1 MELATLDTGAFRPCE
16 PEPYESRPAIV
27 SSGVKGRVGTRK
39 IRQSSMHA
47 ARQILTPR
55 CMTTPPQTPQL
66 LKGVGL
72 WARAHPKNGGQG
84 QTHRGRPRV
93 AGCKPCKSP
102 VYSKR
107 IAYTAS
113 VVSDAGPRRGA
124 GLGATP
130 QRCPGRRPGLL
141 WRTLAARALRQGGRN
156 SEHLESCRDRAP
168 ETSRD
173 RFKTVRRRRGG
184 FSDCHECARSHIA
197 GDYPCSTTL
206 RYVMLLRYV
215 TLPASSIAAPCLLRR
230 DANP

>member
-1 MELATLDTGAFRPCE
+1 
-16 PEPYESRPAIV
+16 
-27 SSGVKGRVGTRK
+27 
-39 IRQSSMHA
+39 MHA
-47 ARQILTPR
+47 ARQILTLR
-55 CMTTPPQTPQL
+55 CMTTPPQTSQS

-72 WARAHPKNGGQG
+72 WACAHLKNGGQG
-84 QTHRGRPRV
+84 PTHRGRPRV
-93 AGCKPCKSP
+93 AGCKPRKSP

-107 IAYTAS
+107 IAYTVS

-130 QRCPGRRPGLL
+130 HRCPGRRPGLL
-141 WRTLAARALRQGGRN
+141 WRTLTARALRREGRN
-156 SEHLESCRDRAP
+156 SEHLESCRDREP

-206 RYVMLLRYV
+206 LTYFASTRAMALKLTKSLGNGLR
-215 TLPASSIAAPCLLRR
+215 
-230 DANP
+230 

>member
-1 MELATLDTGAFRPCE
+1 
-16 PEPYESRPAIV
+16 
-27 SSGVKGRVGTRK
+27 
-39 IRQSSMHA
+39 MHA
-47 ARQILTPR
+47 ARQILTLR
-55 CMTTPPQTPQL
+55 CMTTPPQTSQS

-72 WARAHPKNGGQG
+72 WARAHPKTGGQG
-84 QTHRGRPRV
+84 PTHRGRPRV
-93 AGCKPCKSP
+93 AGCKPRKSP

-107 IAYTAS
+107 IAYTIS

-130 QRCPGRRPGLL
+130 HRCPGRRPGLL
-141 WRTLAARALRQGGRN
+141 WRTLTARALRREGRN
-156 SEHLESCRDRAP
+156 SEHLDSCRDREP

-206 RYVMLLRYV
+206 RYVYV
-215 TLPASSIAAPCLLRR
+215 TLRRPFVVRPAVA
-230 DANP
+230 D